1 MIKEIWK
8 IFARYIVGFILA
20 ILSLVVWYYSMG
32 AIIEK
37 YGEVMV
43 ARVSI
48 KNPPYTIGS
57 NCLMGGESVAILKKY
72 LDSNN
77 QWLYDVMVLDSEGTK
92 IPVRMRVSHKSIGY
106 CVE

>member
-1 MIKEIWK
+1 MREEI
-8 IFARYIVGFILA
+8 IIISVILIVV
-20 ILSLVVWYYSMG
+20 ILSFSLSGYL
-32 AIIEK
+32 IK
-37 YGEVMV
+37 RYGEVMV
-43 ARVSI
+43 ARISI
-48 KNPPYTIGS
+48 KNPAYTIGS

-92 IPVRMRVSHKSIGY
+92 IPVRMGVSHKSIGY